1 MFDEYLN
8 PPPCVDPQVPVVI
21 AQEPVVSTGT
31 PSSTTIDQDAP
42 SSSTSQT
49 TQETPP
55 PAIPLSVEEVDH
67 DIEVAHIGNNPNVDF
82 LIPEPSFEESSTQVV
97 IPNNVHSINQPPE
110 YINKWTKDHPT
121 DNVIGNP
128 SRPVSTRHQ
137 LQDESLFYYFDAFLS
152 FVEPKSYKEA
162 LAKSCWIKAMQ
173 EELNEFERLEVWEL
187 VPCPDRVMIITLKW
201 IYKVKLDELGGVLK
215 NKARLVARGY
225 RQEEGIDFEEK
236 ISPVARLE
244 AIRIFIAFVAYM
256 NMIVYQMDVKTV
268 FLNGIL
274 REEVYVSQP
283 NRFVDP
289 KNHNH
294 VYKLKKALYGLKQ
307 APWADEKKRLDY
319 LKQDQEML
327 VIKIFSERKKVFKEI
342 EKCEKIRA
350 KRTEY
355 QLADIFTK
363 PLARER
369 LDFFINKLGMRRQT
383 KRKSNGGKLFTYPLI
398 MNPQETQV
406 VAGDEKRVPLTERVK
421 ISSTNVRL
429 ETTVPQKEETFQVFW
444 YTIKKVQGTD
454 SYEFLLANKKC
465 VVNADVFWTIL
476 DICLRVEGVDFT
488 YVPDDDATLTFLI
501 ELGYKG
507 PIYKHTNMFVD
518 HMHQPWRTL
527 ASIINKCLSGKTA
540 SNDKLRKSRIDIL
553 WGMFYRD
560 SVNYLELIWE
570 DLAFQIDYRKEK
582 RSRHKNMPFPR
593 FTKIIINHFLNQHK
607 YLSNLKYQHYHRIKV
622 DGIVS
627 RLKFVRI
634 YEDYQEYRLPIP
646 ETMLKKAIRQ
656 SKSYHMFIKYS
667 TGQIPPKKSR
677 GKGSQGKKTTDTHV
691 ADVDVPEESDP
702 KPPKRKTA
710 SRRVVKKKVII
721 SANDNIIFNDPYV
734 PLELGKSISKTEAEE
749 AEAARQVHATHARI
763 ATESFFEPTKRR
775 KSGKVTFDPPKR
787 LKGVPSLTLK
797 EQEVVDTMQ
806 ALKESRKTSRRQP
819 STRGSNKGTG
829 TIPGFPMSPQSSLL
843 PQVKELDD
851 KDGDADDEGDD
862 HISDTQDDDDE
873 DVETEFDVDEIYKYK
888 IHVPKDVDAEMAK
901 TKTVEHENKEMDVIT
916 DAAKPDVKRVLSVS
930 FGFGTHFFDGYS
942 HPTRNSSFDIYLT
955 GVLKDTAEADV
966 SSLMDIHIQQETP
979 QIQSLSVQKFPLLSP
994 HVTPT
999 ISTVQQTSTPVPTP
1013 PITTDAPIITTDVL
1027 ESDVIFDVQ
1036 LKVTKLE
1043 KDVSKLKKIDLTA
1056 KALAALKTQVPS
1068 VVDNYLRSKVRDVF
1082 QKELKKHM
1090 ADLIQK
1096 YSLKHDDDE
1105 DDDDEHPLARPNQGK
1120 KTKKRRTKELESSK
1134 KQSTTKETPKGK
1146 APSKGSKTGKSASTK
1161 EPGKKPT
1168 DEVVMD
1174 DVNKDVVRD
1183 DDQPQ
1188 DTFEPKTTKNP
1199 NP

>member
-1 MFDEYLN
+1 MNKDKKVRF
-8 PPPCVDPQVPVVI
+8 I
-21 AQEPVVSTGT
+21 EPIISSSSIPKQTHSLKTKDFNKPLLTSTGVKPT
-31 PSSTTIDQDAP
+31 TSASGSKLSGNTKNNRITRPPSSNQKNKVEDHFRKVKSSLYKINLVSEPTSRNFTIVRN
-42 SSSTSQT
+42 STSQT

-67 DIEVAHIGNNPNVDF
+67 DIKVTHIGNNPNVDF

-97 IPNNVHSINQPPE
+97 IPNSVHSINQPPE
-110 YINKWTKDHPT
+110 YINKWTKEHPT

-128 SRPVSTRHQ
+128 SRPISTRHQ
-137 LQDESLFYYFDAFLS
+137 LQDESLFCYFDDFLS

-162 LAKSCWIKAMQ
+162 LAESCWIKAIQ

-236 ISPVARLE
+236 FSPVARLE

-283 NRFVDP
+283 NGFVDP
-289 KNHNH
+289 ENPNH
-294 VYKLKKALYGLKQ
+294 VYKLKKALYDLKQ
-307 APWADEKKRLDY
+307 AP
-319 LKQDQEML
+319 
-327 VIKIFSERKKVFKEI
+327 
-342 EKCEKIRA
+342 RA
-350 KRTEY
+350 
-355 QLADIFTK
+355 
-363 PLARER
+363 
-369 LDFFINKLGMRRQT
+369 
-383 KRKSNGGKLFTYPLI
+383 I

-406 VAGDEKRVPLTERVK
+406 VAGDQKRVPLTERVK

-465 VVNADVFWTIL
+465 VVNVDVFWTIL

-507 PIYKHTNMFVD
+507 PIYKHTNMFMD
-518 HMHQPWRTL
+518 HMHLPWRTL
-527 ASIINKCLSGKTA
+527 ASIINKSLSGKTA

-560 SVNYLELIWE
+560 NVNYLELIWE
-570 DLAFQIDYRKEK
+570 DLAFQIDHRKEK
-582 RSRHKNMPFPR
+582 RSRRKNMPFPR

-627 RLKFVRI
+627 R
-634 YEDYQEYRLPIP
+634 
-646 ETMLKKAIRQ
+646 
-656 SKSYHMFIKYS
+656 
-667 TGQIPPKKSR
+667 

-691 ADVDVPEESDP
+691 ADVDVPQESDP

-710 SRRVVKKKVII
+710 SRRVVKKKFII
-721 SANDNIIFNDPYV
+721 SADDNIISDDPDV
-734 PLELGKSISKTEAEE
+734 PLELVKSISKTKAEE
-749 AEAARQVHATHARI
+749 AEAARQVYATHARI
-763 ATESFFEPTKRR
+763 ATESVLEPTKRR

-787 LKGVPSLTLK
+787 LKGVPSLTPK

-819 STRGSNKGTG
+819 GTRGSNKGTG
-829 TIPGFPMSPQSSLL
+829 TIPGFSMSPQSSLL

-851 KDGDADDEGDD
+851 KDGDANDECDD
-862 HISDTQDDDDE
+862 HISDTQDNDDE
-873 DVETEFDVDEIYKYK
+873 DAETEFDVDEIYKYK
-888 IHVPKDVDAEMAK
+888 IHVRKDVDAEMEK
-901 TKTVEHENKEMDVIT
+901 TETVEHENKEMDVIT
-916 DAAKPDVKRVLSVS
+916 DAAKPDVKKIS
-930 FGFGTHFFDGYS
+930 FGFGTHFF
-942 HPTRNSSFDIYLT
+942 NSSFDIYLT

-966 SSLMDIHIQQETP
+966 SSLMDIHIQRETP

-999 ISTVQQTSTPVPTP
+999 ISTVQQTSTPIPTP
-1013 PITTDAPIITTDVL
+1013 PITTDAPTITTDVL

-1036 LKVTKLE
+1036 LRVAKLE
-1043 KDVSKLKKIDLTA
+1043 NDVSKLKKIDLTA
-1056 KALAALKTQVPS
+1056 KALAALKTQVSS
-1068 VVDNYLRSKVRDVF
+1068 VVDNYLGSKKIPKLPKNQTPTVDLKQESEKSPLEILKIKKEQVEK
-1082 QKELKKHM
+1082 QKMPKFTIKSTDKAALKEF
-1090 ADLIQK
+1090 DQK
-1096 YSLKHDDDE
+1096 SALYQTMHGNKSFNKNPANHRLKHDDDE
-1105 DDDDEHPLARPNQGK
+1105 DDDDEHLPARPNQGK
-1120 KTKKRRTKELESSK
+1120 KTKRKRTKELESSK

-1146 APSKGSKTGKSASTK
+1146 APSKGSKNGKSASAK
-1161 EPGKKPT
+1161 EPGKEPT

-1174 DVNKDVVRD
+1174 DVNEDVVRD